1 MVRPKIET
9 LSEFQSERML
19 HWTESAKLY
28 LLKSIF
34 QPSEPDNSLS
44 FPIAYLPNR
53 CSAADI
59 I

>member
-1 MVRPKIET
+1 M
-9 LSEFQSERML
+9 M
-19 HWTESAKLY
+19 HWTESAKLH

-34 QPSEPDNSLS
+34 QPRQPDNSLS
-44 FPIAYLPNR
+44 FPTAYLPNR